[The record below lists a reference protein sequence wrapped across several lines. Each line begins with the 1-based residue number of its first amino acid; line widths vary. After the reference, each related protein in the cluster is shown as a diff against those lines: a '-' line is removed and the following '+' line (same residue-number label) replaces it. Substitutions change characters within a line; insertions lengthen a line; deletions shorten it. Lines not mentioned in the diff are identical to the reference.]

1 MFKNQAQGPFIPT
14 KSVIVK
20 PEAQV
25 DYNPKSQNQ
34 VRFLIPQF
42 LGFINPAD
50 TTLNYKIVMSGK
62 GHPQPNGRAG
72 VHSLW
77 RDVRIRDGTAQSTL
91 EELQDYNVLT
101 STWWGYTQ
109 NNSIA
114 AKRNLFEGRQVNPDN
129 TKNVYYNSSAQAWQ
143 DGAVTGD
150 SPSQLAIKQPIY
162 SGILAGDKVFPVVAT
177 QGLRLEMTLD
187 NIQRSCN
194 FQQGF
199 LGCGTISVGGGGA
212 ETMAAGSEA
221 LGLKVQKATGDDQK
235 AALGS
240 PFSITIQKP
249 ADGPGGRGVNNDAF
263 PFDNNPFSVGDR
275 LYVNNATNTESL
287 GVITGFQAD
296 GDKDLQVNYVPD
308 RAITTGLAHTYP
320 VGASVFVKVVDRM
333 NGVVVADVPQAQID
347 AAAEAVNYTL
357 RDLELHCS
365 VVSPPEGYVQS
376 MLKQIQSDKGLAM
389 DFKTYSLHRVNLNA
403 VNGLTNQLIPATSM
417 RSYSCL
423 SVPLAQDFQIVIRAE
438 SMRGQTDGCQNYQY
452 VLGGHLIPDRP
463 IDLRRYSLAAPHPDA
478 LHLIE
483 AEKALQNCGY
493 GVRNLQRVPERFFI
507 GRAFSKY
514 GQVSDLNSRD
524 LSLRVEYQG
533 ATQQKLFNHYICH
546 LRRMVVSPAGV
557 QAF

>member
-1 MFKNQAQGPFIPT
+1 MFRNQSQGPFIPT

-25 DYNPKSQNQ
+25 DYNPRNQNQ
-34 VRFLIPQF
+34 VRFLVPQF
-42 LGFINPAD
+42 LGFLNPAD
-50 TTLNYKIVMSGK
+50 TTLNYKIIMTGR

-72 VHSLW
+72 VHALW
-77 RDVRIRDGTAQSTL
+77 RDVRIRDGTAQTTL

-129 TKNVYYNSSAQAWQ
+129 TKNVYYNSASQTWQ

-150 SPSQLAIKQPIY
+150 SALQLAIKQPIY

-187 NIQRSCN
+187 NVQRSCN
-194 FQQGF
+194 FQQGS
-199 LGCGTISVGGGGA
+199 LGCGDAPNAGA
-212 ETMAAGSEA
+212 MAAGSQA
-221 LGLKVQKATGDDQK
+221 CGLKVQKATGDDQK

-240 PFSITIQKP
+240 FFSCTIQKP
-249 ADGPGGRGVNNDAF
+249 ADGPGGRGVNNDAL

-275 LYVNNATNTESL
+275 LFVNNGTNTESL

-296 GDKDLQVNYVPD
+296 GDKDLQIAYIPD
-308 RAITTGLAHTYP
+308 RAITTGLVNTYA
-320 VGASVFVKVVDRM
+320 VGSSVFVKVNDRM
-333 NGVVVADVPQAQID
+333 NGVVVSDVPQAQID
-347 AAAEAVNYTL
+347 AAAVSVNVVL
-357 RDLELHCS
+357 RDMELHCS
-365 VVSPPEGYVQS
+365 VVSPPEGYVKS
-376 MLKQIQSDKGLAM
+376 MMSQIASSKGLAM

-417 RSYSCL
+417 RAYSCL
-423 SVPLAQDFQIVIRAE
+423 SVPLSQNNQIDIRAD
-438 SMRGQTDGCQNYQY
+438 SMRGETDGCQNYQY

-463 IDLRRYSLAAPHPDA
+463 IDLRRYSLASPHPDA

-514 GQVSDLNSRD
+514 GQVADLNSRD
-524 LSLRVEYQG
+524 LSLRVEYESAQE
-533 ATQQKLFNHYICH
+533 QKLFNHYICH
-546 LRRMVVSPAGV
+546 LRRMVVGPQGV